1 MPDEDLAA
9 LFPNLASS
17 LENWDGQQPTGVDP
31 LATDTSHGGVTDEQI
46 EAELRRMGALRAP
59 LAPLVSGQTPPATP
73 EFYNNRGRMA
83 PPTGRAI
90 VEPPQGQPEQPEEP
104 ESPDLAV
111 LESAGEVPGIPEEE
125 GEEESPETP
134 PSPPPP
140 AATTPPTPPSPLA
153 PPDRISIA
161 GRDYDRSQLEA
172 WAQFD
177 SLVGTDAEL
186 RNVIQQH
193 LQRRSTGQPLAP
205 PPDSPLAPT
214 GLPPLPELPP
224 HYADDETIKGLYD
237 VVRAQQEVLDRTV
250 RESRQALNT
259 ASSQAQRTYLDITRG
274 AMSEFAANRKL
285 DDNTMSSIMRTV
297 AQSGLASTYM
307 RGIDPITGE
316 STVDPRTGSADPY
329 QAIMR
334 AMDVAYYMVPETRQA
349 EIDRGIQ
356 ERVDRAT
363 RASTRKQKLAGVSG
377 AAGSVPRQTQP
388 PTEPRDRYDAMV
400 EEMRQMQ
407 AGSWVGDGN

>member
-1 MPDEDLAA
+1 MADEDLAA

-17 LENWDGQQPTGVDP
+17 LENWDGQPPSPNDP
-31 LATDTSHGGVTDEQI
+31 LATAPDHAGVTDEQI

-59 LAPLVSGQTPPATP
+59 LSPLVSGQQQPPTP
-73 EFYNNRGRMA
+73 EFYNNRGRA
-83 PPTGRAI
+83 VPPGGRAT
-90 VEPPQGQPEQPEEP
+90 VEPPQEPEPLPEEP
-104 ESPDLAV
+104 ETPDPAT
-111 LESAGEVPGIPEEE
+111 STAIDGEVPGIPEEE
-125 GEEESPETP
+125 GEEP
-134 PSPPPP
+134 PVAPPPP
-140 AATTPPTPPSPLA
+140 PIPPAA
-153 PPDRISIA
+153 REQVSIA
-161 GRDYDRSQLEA
+161 GRDYDRAQLEA

-186 RNVIQQH
+186 RSLIQEH
-193 LQRRSTGQPLAP
+193 LQRRSTGQPAIP
-205 PPDSPLAPT
+205 TASDPLAPT

-237 VVRAQQEVLDRTV
+237 VVRAQQEILDRTV

-259 ASSQAQRTYLDITRG
+259 ASSQAQRTYVDITKG
-274 AMSEFAANRKL
+274 AMSEFAASRKL
-285 DDNTMSSIMRTV
+285 DEPTMNSIMKTIV
-297 AQSGLASTYM
+297 QSGLANTYM
-307 RGIDPITGE
+307 RGVDPITGE
-316 STVDPRTGSADPY
+316 STTDPRTGQPDPY

-356 ERVDRAT
+356 ERVNRAQKDAT
-363 RASTRKQKLAGVSG
+363 RRQKLAGVSG
-377 AAGSVPRQTQP
+377 AAGSVPRQQQL